1 MSTAG
6 AVRALGAHVELDL
19 DDDLIRVTGVGLRGL
34 TPPAGPVDCGNAG
47 TLMRLISGIL
57 AGQTGRFEL
66 VGDAASPG
74 GRRSASPGRCARW
87 AHRSRPPT
95 ATRRSRSP
103 AARCRINPG
112 YGLWVV
118 PGGFVD
124 MGEVV
129 EEAVVRETQEETYL
143 TVRPAPGL
151 LNIYS
156 YPDHRTII
164 AAYVTEY
171 VSGELGAG
179 NETLEARVF
188 GLKEI
193 PWPQIAFSSTKEA
206 LREYISRFGQ

>member
-1 MSTAG
+1 MS
-6 AVRALGAHVELDL
+6 D
-19 DDDLIRVTGVGLRGL
+19 IQ
-34 TPPAGPVDCGNAG
+34 DCATYKFCPQCGG
-47 TLMRLISGIL
+47 RLEKRLIKPGEP
-57 AGQTGRFEL
+57 QRL
-66 VGDAASPG
+66 VCTECGFIFYLDPKLSVIAVIPMEKG
-74 GRRSASPGRCARW
+74 VVMVRRA
-87 AHRSRPPT
+87 
-95 ATRRSRSP
+95 
-103 AARCRINPG
+103 INPG

-143 TVRPAPGL
+143 TVRPIHL

-179 NETLEARVF
+179 DETLEAVSYTH
-188 GLKEI
+188 LTLPTI
-193 PWPQIAFSSTKEA
+193 
-206 LREYISRFGQ
+206 LLV

>member
-1 MSTAG
+1 MPDIQDSSTYKFC
-6 AVRALGAHVELDL
+6 
-19 DDDLIRVTGVGLRGL
+19 
-34 TPPAGPVDCGNAG
+34 PQC
-47 TLMRLISGIL
+47 
-57 AGQTGRFEL
+57 
-66 VGDAASPG
+66 G
-74 GRRSASPGRCARW
+74 GRLEKRLVKPREP
-87 AHRSRPPT
+87 HRLVCT
-95 ATRRSRSP
+95 ACGFIFYIDPKLSVIAVIPIEQGVVMVRR
-103 AARCRINPG
+103 AINPG

-129 EEAVVRETQEETYL
+129 EDAVVRETQEETFL
-143 TVRPAPGL
+143 TVRPIRL

-179 NETLEARVF
+179 DETLEARVF

-193 PWPQIAFSSTKEA
+193 PWPRIAFSSTKEA
-206 LREYISRFGQ
+206 LREYISRYGQ

>member
-1 MSTAG
+1 M
-6 AVRALGAHVELDL
+6 VRRA
-19 DDDLIRVTGVGLRGL
+19 
-34 TPPAGPVDCGNAG
+34 
-47 TLMRLISGIL
+47 
-57 AGQTGRFEL
+57 
-66 VGDAASPG
+66 
-74 GRRSASPGRCARW
+74 
-87 AHRSRPPT
+87 
-95 ATRRSRSP
+95 
-103 AARCRINPG
+103 INPG

-143 TVRPAPGL
+143 TVRPIHL

-179 NETLEARVF
+179 DETLEARVF

-193 PWPQIAFSSTKEA
+193 PWPADRLFFHQRGAAGIYQPVWAVSRKQWVGCV
-206 LREYISRFGQ
+206 LRTIFY

>member
-1 MSTAG
+1 MPDIQDCATYKFCPQCGGQLEKRPAQALIKPQEPQRLVCTACSFVFYLDPKLSVI
-6 AVRALGAHVELDL
+6 AVIPMDEGVVMVRRA
-19 DDDLIRVTGVGLRGL
+19 
-34 TPPAGPVDCGNAG
+34 
-47 TLMRLISGIL
+47 
-57 AGQTGRFEL
+57 
-66 VGDAASPG
+66 
-74 GRRSASPGRCARW
+74 
-87 AHRSRPPT
+87 
-95 ATRRSRSP
+95 
-103 AARCRINPG
+103 INPG

-143 TVRPAPGL
+143 TVRPIRL

-179 NETLEARVF
+179 DETLEARVF

-206 LREYISRFGQ
+206 LREYISRYGQ

>member
-1 MSTAG
+1 MCTACG
-6 AVRALGAHVELDL
+6 FIFYLDPKLSVIAVIPMEEGVVMVRRA
-19 DDDLIRVTGVGLRGL
+19 
-34 TPPAGPVDCGNAG
+34 
-47 TLMRLISGIL
+47 
-57 AGQTGRFEL
+57 
-66 VGDAASPG
+66 
-74 GRRSASPGRCARW
+74 
-87 AHRSRPPT
+87 
-95 ATRRSRSP
+95 
-103 AARCRINPG
+103 INPG

-129 EEAVVRETQEETYL
+129 EEAVVRETQEETFL
-143 TVRPAPGL
+143 TVRPIQL

-179 NETLEARVF
+179 DETLEARVF

-206 LREYISRFGQ
+206 LREYISRYSR